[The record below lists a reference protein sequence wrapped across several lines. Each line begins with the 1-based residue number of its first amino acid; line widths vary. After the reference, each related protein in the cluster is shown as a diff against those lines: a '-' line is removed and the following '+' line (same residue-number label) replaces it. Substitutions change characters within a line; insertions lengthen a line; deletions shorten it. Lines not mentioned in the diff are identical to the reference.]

1 MKHYDLN
8 MSKKMRIILI
18 NKIFLILSAFQL
30 SFSQNYWQQ
39 HVEYEMDIVVD
50 VSDFTYNGDQSI
62 IYTNNSNDTIKK
74 VYYHLFF
81 NAFKPNSQ
89 MDVRSRTIRDPDR
102 RVGSRI
108 VALEKED
115 YGDISVISLQQ
126 DGKDISH
133 KVNETVLL
141 ARLNKPLLPGKK
153 TKLSMVFTAQVPLQ
167 IRRSGKLNKEGIDMT
182 MTQWFPKLAE
192 YDHEGWHPNPYI
204 GREFHGVWGNYS
216 VNITID
222 KDYVVG
228 GTGYLQNANEI
239 GHGYSEKEPKESDSE
254 TNTWE
259 FYAPNVHD
267 FAWAADPDYI
277 HDIKQSESG
286 VDLHFFYKPTVNVDD
301 WKKLQDD
308 SVLLMKF
315 FEENIGPYPWKQYSI
330 IQGGD
335 GGMEYAMCTMIT
347 GERSYPSLMGVTAHE
362 MAHAWFQHLLATNE
376 AKHAWMD
383 EGFTEYITSLS
394 ENYVNNK
401 TPEFPHKSSY
411 DRYYLLASSGF
422 EQAQTTH
429 SDRYDY
435 NFAYGASAYSKGSV
449 FLSQLGYIIGKK
461 NLDKT
466 LKRYYEE
473 FKFKHPTP
481 NDFKRIAEKVSD
493 LELEWYLN
501 EWTRTPHKIDYGID
515 VSLLE
520 LQRVITLKRKA
531 RIPMPIEVVVSY
543 EDGSSEMYYIPN
555 DLLQGYKSFKNDV
568 YLMEPWNWAST
579 EYEFEVQGNK
589 KVVKVEIDPSK
600 RIADVNQ
607 MDNSVEITQ

>member
-1 MKHYDLN
+1 MV
-8 MSKKMRIILI
+8 RT
-18 NKIFLILSAFQL
+18 IFALVLFQL
-30 SFSQNYWQQ
+30 SFSQDYWQQ
-39 HVEYEMDIVVD
+39 HVDYEMNIDVD
-50 VSDFTYNGDQSI
+50 VSDFTYDGDQSI
-62 IYTNNSNDTIKK
+62 VYTNNSNDTINK

-108 VALEKED
+108 VALEEKD
-115 YGDISVISLQQ
+115 YGDISVSTLKQ
-126 DGKDISH
+126 DGKDVYFE
-133 KVNETVLL
+133 VNETVLL

-153 TKLSMVFTAQVPLQ
+153 TKLEMVFTAQIPLQ
-167 IRRSGKLNKEGIDMT
+167 IRRSGKLNKEGVDMT

-192 YDHEGWHPNPYI
+192 FDSEGWHPNPYI
-204 GREFHGVWGNYS
+204 GREFHGVWGSYS

-222 KDYVVG
+222 KNYVVG
-228 GTGYLQNANEI
+228 GTGYLLNANEI
-239 GHGYSEKEPKESDSE
+239 GHGYSEKAPKEKE
-254 TNTWE
+254 EATNTWK
-259 FYAPNVHD
+259 FYAPDVHD
-267 FAWAADPDYI
+267 FAWAADTDYI
-277 HDIKQSESG
+277 HDIKKSESG

-308 SVLLMKF
+308 SVKLMKY
-315 FEENIGPYPWKQYSI
+315 FEESIGPYPWKQYSI

-347 GERSYPSLMGVTAHE
+347 GERPYPSLLGVTAHE

-383 EGFTEYITSLS
+383 EGFTEYVTSLS
-394 ENYVNNK
+394 ENYVNDVD
-401 TPEFPHKSSY
+401 PEFPHKSSY

-422 EQAQTTH
+422 EQAQTIH

-449 FLSQLGYIIGKK
+449 FLSQLGYIIGKE

-481 NDFKRIAEKVSD
+481 NDFKRVAEKVSD

-515 VSLLE
+515 ISSLE
-520 LQRVITLKRKA
+520 SERVITLKRKA
-531 RIPMPIEVVVSY
+531 RIPMPIEVVVSF
-543 EDGSSEMYYIPN
+543 EDGSSDLYYIPN
-555 DLLQGYKSFKNDV
+555 DLLHGYKSFNKEV
-568 YLMEPWNWAST
+568 YLMEPWNWVST
-579 EYEFEVQGNK
+579 EYEFVVEGNK
-589 KVVKVEIDPSK
+589 KIIKIEIDPSK

-607 MDNSVEITQ
+607 LDNSVVID

>member
-1 MKHYDLN
+1 MV
-8 MSKKMRIILI
+8 RIIFALV
-18 NKIFLILSAFQL
+18 LFQL
-30 SFSQNYWQQ
+30 SFSQDYWQQ
-39 HVEYEMDIVVD
+39 HVDYEMNINVD
-50 VSDFTYNGDQSI
+50 VSDFTYDGDQSI
-62 IYTNNSNDTIKK
+62 VYTNNSNDTINK

-108 VALEKED
+108 VALEEKD
-115 YGDISVISLQQ
+115 YGDISVSTLKQ
-126 DGKDISH
+126 DGKDVYFE
-133 KVNETVLL
+133 VNETVLL

-153 TKLSMVFTAQVPLQ
+153 TKLEMVFTAQIPLQ
-167 IRRSGKLNKEGIDMT
+167 IRRSGKLNKEGVDMT

-192 YDHEGWHPNPYI
+192 FDSEGWHPNPYI

-222 KDYVVG
+222 KNYVVG
-228 GTGYLQNANEI
+228 GTGYLLNANEI
-239 GHGYSEKEPKESDSE
+239 GHGYSEKAPKEKE
-254 TNTWE
+254 KATNTWK
-259 FYAPNVHD
+259 FYAPDVHD

-277 HDIKQSESG
+277 HDIKKSESG

-308 SVLLMKF
+308 SVKLMKY
-315 FEENIGPYPWKQYSI
+315 FEESIGPYPWKQYSI

-347 GERSYPSLMGVTAHE
+347 GERPYPSLLGVTAHE

-383 EGFTEYITSLS
+383 EGFTEYVTSLS
-394 ENYVNNK
+394 ENYVNDVD
-401 TPEFPHKSSY
+401 PEFPHKSSY

-422 EQAQTTH
+422 EQAQTIH

-449 FLSQLGYIIGKK
+449 FLSQLGYIIGKE

-481 NDFKRIAEKVSD
+481 NDFKRVAEKVSD

-515 VSLLE
+515 ISSLE
-520 LQRVITLKRKA
+520 SERVITLKRKA
-531 RIPMPIEVVVSY
+531 RIPMPIEVVVSF
-543 EDGSSEMYYIPN
+543 EDGSSDLYYIPN
-555 DLLQGYKSFKNDV
+555 DLLHGYKSFNKEV
-568 YLMEPWNWAST
+568 YLMEPWNWVST
-579 EYEFEVQGNK
+579 EYEFVVEGNK
-589 KVVKVEIDPSK
+589 KIIKIEIDPSK

-607 MDNSVEITQ
+607 LDNSVVID

>member
-1 MKHYDLN
+1 MV
-8 MSKKMRIILI
+8 RIIFALV
-18 NKIFLILSAFQL
+18 LFQL
-30 SFSQNYWQQ
+30 SFSQDYWQQ
-39 HVEYEMDIVVD
+39 HVDYEMNINVD
-50 VSDFTYNGDQSI
+50 VSDFTYDGEQSI
-62 IYTNNSNDTIKK
+62 VYTNNSNDTINK

-89 MDVRSRTIRDPDR
+89 MDIRSRTIRDPDR

-108 VALEKED
+108 VALEEKD
-115 YGDISVISLQQ
+115 YGDISVSALKQ
-126 DGKDISH
+126 DGKDVYFE
-133 KVNETVLL
+133 VNETVLL

-153 TKLSMVFTAQVPLQ
+153 TKLEMVFTAQIPLQ
-167 IRRSGKLNKEGIDMT
+167 IRRSGKLNKEGVDMT

-192 YDHEGWHPNPYI
+192 FDSEGWHPNPYI

-222 KDYVVG
+222 KNYVVG
-228 GTGYLQNANEI
+228 GTGYLLNANEI
-239 GHGYSEKEPKESDSE
+239 GHGYSEKAPKEKE
-254 TNTWE
+254 GATNTWK
-259 FYAPNVHD
+259 FYAPDVHD

-277 HDIKQSESG
+277 HDIKKSESG

-308 SVLLMKF
+308 SVKLMKY
-315 FEENIGPYPWKQYSI
+315 FEESIGPYPWKQYSI

-347 GERSYPSLMGVTAHE
+347 GERPYPSLLGVTAHE

-383 EGFTEYITSLS
+383 EGFTEYVTSLS
-394 ENYVNNK
+394 ENYVNDVD
-401 TPEFPHKSSY
+401 PEFPHKSSY

-422 EQAQTTH
+422 EQAQTIH

-449 FLSQLGYIIGKK
+449 FLSQLGYIIGKE

-481 NDFKRIAEKVSD
+481 NDFKRVAEKVSD

-515 VSLLE
+515 ISSLE
-520 LQRVITLKRKA
+520 SERVITLKRKA
-531 RIPMPIEVVVSY
+531 RIPMPIEVVVSF
-543 EDGSSEMYYIPN
+543 EDGSSDLYYIPN
-555 DLLQGYKSFKNDV
+555 DLLHGYKSFNKEV
-568 YLMEPWNWAST
+568 YLMEPWNWVST
-579 EYEFEVQGNK
+579 EYEFVVEGNK
-589 KVVKVEIDPSK
+589 KIIKIEIDPSK

-607 MDNSVEITQ
+607 LDNTVVID

>member
-1 MKHYDLN
+1 MI
-8 MSKKMRIILI
+8 RTIFILI
-18 NKIFLILSAFQL
+18 AFQL
-30 SFSQNYWQQ
+30 SFTQEYWQQ
-39 HVEYEMDIVVD
+39 HVEYEMNINVD
-50 VSDFTYNGDQSI
+50 VSDFTYDGDQSI
-62 IYTNNSNDTIKK
+62 VYTNNSNDTINK

-108 VALEKED
+108 VALDEND
-115 YGDISVISLQQ
+115 YGDISVSSLKQ
-126 DGKDISH
+126 DGKDINFEI
-133 KVNETVLL
+133 NETVLL

-153 TKLSMVFTAQVPLQ
+153 TKLNMVFTAQIPLQ
-167 IRRSGKLNKEGIDMT
+167 IRRSGKLNKEGVDMT

-192 YDHEGWHPNPYI
+192 FDPEGWHPNPYI
-204 GREFHGVWGNYS
+204 GREFHGVWGNYK

-222 KDYVVG
+222 KNYVVG

-239 GHGYSEKEPKESDSE
+239 GHGYSEKITKEKDES
-254 TNTWE
+254 TNTWK

-277 HDIKQSESG
+277 HDIKRTESG
-286 VDLHFFYKPTVNVDD
+286 VDLHFFYKPTVNVEY

-308 SVLLMKF
+308 SVKLMEY
-315 FEENIGPYPWKQYSI
+315 FEESIGPYPWEQYSI

-347 GERSYPSLMGVTAHE
+347 GERPYPSLLGVTAHE

-376 AKHAWMD
+376 AKHSWMD
-383 EGFTEYITSLS
+383 EGFTEYVTSLS
-394 ENYVNNK
+394 ENYVNDK
-401 TPEFPHKSSY
+401 DPEFPHKSSY

-422 EQAQTTH
+422 EQAQTIH

-449 FLSQLGYIIGKK
+449 FLSQLGYIIGKN
-461 NLDKT
+461 NLNKT

-501 EWTRTPHKIDYGID
+501 EWTRTPHKVDYGID
-515 VSLLE
+515 ISLLE
-520 LQRVITLKRKA
+520 SDRVITLKRIG
-531 RIPMPIEVVVSY
+531 RIPMPIEIVVSF
-543 EDGSSEMYYIPN
+543 EDGSSDMYYIPN
-555 DLLQGYKSFKNDV
+555 DLLYGYKSFSDEV
-568 YLMEPWNWAST
+568 YLMEPWNWVSK
-579 EYEFEVQGNK
+579 EYEFEVVGSK
-589 KVVKVEIDPSK
+589 KITKVEIDPSK

-607 MDNSVEITQ
+607 LDNSVEID

>member
-1 MKHYDLN
+1 MIRTLF
-8 MSKKMRIILI
+8 IL
-18 NKIFLILSAFQL
+18 LAFHVSL
-30 SFSQNYWQQ
+30 SQNYWQQ
-39 HVEYEMDIVVD
+39 HVEYEMDINVD
-50 VSDFTYNGDQSI
+50 VSDFTYDGDQSI
-62 IYTNNSNDTIKK
+62 IYTNNSNDTISK

-89 MDVRSRTIRDPDR
+89 MDTRSRTIRDPDR

-362 MAHAWFQHLLATNE
+362 MAHAWFQHLMATNE
-376 AKHAWMD
+376 AKHSWMD

-481 NDFKRIAEKVSD
+481 NDFKRVAEKVSD

-543 EDGSSEMYYIPN
+543 QDGSSDMYYIPN
-555 DLLQGYKSFKNDV
+555 DLLQGYKSFENDV

>member
-1 MKHYDLN
+1 MI
-8 MSKKMRIILI
+8 RTIFILI
-18 NKIFLILSAFQL
+18 AFQL
-30 SFSQNYWQQ
+30 SFSQEYWQQ
-39 HVEYEMDIVVD
+39 HVEYEMNINVD
-50 VSDFTYNGDQSI
+50 VSDFTYDGDQSI
-62 IYTNNSNDTIKK
+62 VYTNNSNDTINN

-89 MDVRSRTIRDPDR
+89 MDIRSRTIRDPDR

-108 VALEKED
+108 VALDEND
-115 YGDISVISLQQ
+115 YGDISVSSLKQ
-126 DGKDISH
+126 DGKDINFEI
-133 KVNETVLL
+133 NETVLL

-153 TKLSMVFTAQVPLQ
+153 TKLNMVFTAQIPLQ
-167 IRRSGKLNKEGIDMT
+167 IRRSGKLNKEGVDMT

-192 YDHEGWHPNPYI
+192 FDPEGWHPNPYI
-204 GREFHGVWGNYS
+204 GREFHGVWGNYR

-222 KDYVVG
+222 KNYVVG

-239 GHGYSEKEPKESDSE
+239 GHGYSEKIVKEKGES
-254 TNTWE
+254 TNTWK

-277 HDIKQSESG
+277 HDIKRAESG
-286 VDLHFFYKPTVNVDD
+286 VDLHFFYKPTVNVEH

-308 SVLLMKF
+308 SVKLMEY
-315 FEENIGPYPWKQYSI
+315 FEENIGPYPWEQYSI

-347 GERSYPSLMGVTAHE
+347 GERPYPSLLGVTAHE

-376 AKHAWMD
+376 AKHSWMD
-383 EGFTEYITSLS
+383 EGFTEYVTSLS
-394 ENYVNNK
+394 ENYVNDK
-401 TPEFPHKSSY
+401 DPKFPHKSSY

-422 EQAQTTH
+422 EQAQTIH

-449 FLSQLGYIIGKK
+449 FLSQLGYIIGKN
-461 NLDKT
+461 NLNKT

-501 EWTRTPHKIDYGID
+501 EWTRTPHKVDYGID
-515 VSLLE
+515 ISLLE
-520 LQRVITLKRKA
+520 SDRVITLKRIG
-531 RIPMPIEVVVSY
+531 RIPMPIEIVVSF
-543 EDGSSEMYYIPN
+543 EDGSSDMYYIPN
-555 DLLQGYKSFKNDV
+555 DLLYGYKSFNDEV
-568 YLMEPWNWAST
+568 YLMEPWNWVSK
-579 EYEFEVQGNK
+579 EYEFEVVGSK
-589 KVVKVEIDPSK
+589 KITKVEIDPSK

-607 MDNSVEITQ
+607 LDNSVEID

>member
-1 MKHYDLN
+1 MV
-8 MSKKMRIILI
+8 RIIFALV
-18 NKIFLILSAFQL
+18 LFQL
-30 SFSQNYWQQ
+30 SFSQDYWQQ
-39 HVEYEMDIVVD
+39 HVDYEMNINVD
-50 VSDFTYNGDQSI
+50 VSDFTYDGDQSI
-62 IYTNNSNDTIKK
+62 VYTNNSNDTINK

-89 MDVRSRTIRDPDR
+89 MDIRSRTIRDPDR

-108 VALEKED
+108 VALEEKD
-115 YGDISVISLQQ
+115 YGDISVSTLKQ
-126 DGKDISH
+126 DGKDVYFE
-133 KVNETVLL
+133 VNETVLL

-153 TKLSMVFTAQVPLQ
+153 TKLEMVFTAQIPLQ
-167 IRRSGKLNKEGIDMT
+167 IRRSGKLNKEGVDMT

-192 YDHEGWHPNPYI
+192 FDSEGWHPNPYI

-222 KDYVVG
+222 KNYVVG
-228 GTGYLQNANEI
+228 GTGYLLNANEI
-239 GHGYSEKEPKESDSE
+239 GHGYSEKAPKEKE
-254 TNTWE
+254 GATNTWK
-259 FYAPNVHD
+259 FYAPDVHD

-277 HDIKQSESG
+277 HDIKKSESG

-308 SVLLMKF
+308 SVKLMKY
-315 FEENIGPYPWKQYSI
+315 FEKSIGPYPWKQYSI

-347 GERSYPSLMGVTAHE
+347 GERPYPSLLGVTAHE

-383 EGFTEYITSLS
+383 EGFTEYVTSLS
-394 ENYVNNK
+394 ENYVNDVV
-401 TPEFPHKSSY
+401 PEFPHKSSY

-422 EQAQTTH
+422 EQAQTIH

-449 FLSQLGYIIGKK
+449 FLSQLGYIIGKE

-481 NDFKRIAEKVSD
+481 NDFKRVAEKVSD

-515 VSLLE
+515 ISSLE
-520 LQRVITLKRKA
+520 SERIVTLKRKA
-531 RIPMPIEVVVSY
+531 RIPMPIEVVVSF
-543 EDGSSEMYYIPN
+543 EDGSSDLYYIPN
-555 DLLQGYKSFKNDV
+555 DLLHGYKSFNEEV
-568 YLMEPWNWAST
+568 YLMEPWNWVST
-579 EYEFEVQGNK
+579 EYEFVVEGNK
-589 KVVKVEIDPSK
+589 KIIKIEIDPSK

-607 MDNSVEITQ
+607 LDNTVVID

>member
-1 MKHYDLN
+1 MI
-8 MSKKMRIILI
+8 RTIFILI
-18 NKIFLILSAFQL
+18 AFQL
-30 SFSQNYWQQ
+30 SFSQEYWQQ
-39 HVEYEMDIVVD
+39 HVEYEMNINVD
-50 VSDFTYNGDQSI
+50 VSDFTYDGDQSI
-62 IYTNNSNDTIKK
+62 VYTNNSNDTINK

-89 MDVRSRTIRDPDR
+89 MDIRSRTIRDPDR

-108 VALEKED
+108 VALDEND
-115 YGDISVISLQQ
+115 YGDISVSSLKQ
-126 DGKDISH
+126 DGKDINFEI
-133 KVNETVLL
+133 NETVLL

-153 TKLSMVFTAQVPLQ
+153 TKLNMVFTAQIPLQ
-167 IRRSGKLNKEGIDMT
+167 IRRSGKLNKEGVDMT

-192 YDHEGWHPNPYI
+192 FDPEGWHPNPYI
-204 GREFHGVWGNYS
+204 GREFHGVWGNYK

-222 KDYVVG
+222 KNYVVG

-239 GHGYSEKEPKESDSE
+239 GHGYSEKIAKEKDES
-254 TNTWE
+254 TNTWK

-277 HDIKQSESG
+277 HDIRRTESG
-286 VDLHFFYKPTVNVDD
+286 VDLHFFYKPTVNVEH

-308 SVLLMKF
+308 SVKLMEY
-315 FEENIGPYPWKQYSI
+315 FEESIGPYPWKQYSI

-347 GERSYPSLMGVTAHE
+347 GERPYPSLLGVTAHE

-376 AKHAWMD
+376 AKHSWMD
-383 EGFTEYITSLS
+383 EGFTEYVTSLS
-394 ENYVNNK
+394 ENYVNDK
-401 TPEFPHKSSY
+401 DPEFPHKSSY

-422 EQAQTTH
+422 EQAQTIH

-449 FLSQLGYIIGKK
+449 FLSQLSYIIGKD
-461 NLDKT
+461 NLNKT

-501 EWTRTPHKIDYGID
+501 EWTRTPHKVDYGID
-515 VSLLE
+515 ISLLE
-520 LQRVITLKRKA
+520 SDRVITLKRIG
-531 RIPMPIEVVVSY
+531 RIPMPIEIVISF
-543 EDGSSEMYYIPN
+543 EDGSSDMYYIPN
-555 DLLQGYKSFKNDV
+555 DLLYGYKSFNDEV
-568 YLMEPWNWAST
+568 YLMEPWNWVSK
-579 EYEFEVQGNK
+579 EYEFEVVGSK
-589 KVVKVEIDPSK
+589 KITKVEIDPSK

-607 MDNSVEITQ
+607 LDNSVEID

>member
-1 MKHYDLN
+1 MI
-8 MSKKMRIILI
+8 RT
-18 NKIFLILSAFQL
+18 IFVLLAFHV

-39 HVEYEMDIVVD
+39 HVEYEMDINVD
-50 VSDFTYNGDQSI
+50 VSDFTYDGDQSI

-108 VALEKED
+108 VALEEKD
-115 YGDISVISLQQ
+115 YGDISVSALKQ
-126 DGKDISH
+126 DGKDVSYEL
-133 KVNETVLL
+133 NETLLL

-153 TKLSMVFTAQVPLQ
+153 TKLSMVFTAQIPLQ
-167 IRRSGKLNKEGIDMT
+167 IRRSGKLNKEGVDMT

-192 YDHEGWHPNPYI
+192 YDYEGWHPNPYI

-239 GHGYSEKEPKESDSE
+239 GHGYTEKNPKENESKK
-254 TNTWE
+254 NTWK

-267 FAWAADPDYI
+267 FAWAADPDYV
-277 HDIKQSESG
+277 HDIKKSESG
-286 VDLHFFYKPTVNVDD
+286 VDLHFFYKPTVNVED
-301 WKKLQDD
+301 WKKLQED
-308 SVLLMKF
+308 SVLLMKY
-315 FEENIGPYPWKQYSI
+315 FEEAIGPYPWKQYSI

-347 GERSYPSLMGVTAHE
+347 GERSYPSLLGVTAHE

-376 AKHAWMD
+376 AKHAWLD

-394 ENYVNNK
+394 ENYVNNES
-401 TPEFPHKSSY
+401 PEFPHKSSY
-411 DRYYLLASSGF
+411 DRYYLLAKSGF
-422 EQAQTTH
+422 EQAQTIH

-449 FLSQLGYIIGKK
+449 FLSQLGYIIGKE
-461 NLDKT
+461 NLNKT
-466 LKRYYEE
+466 LRRYYEE

-515 VSLLE
+515 ISSLE
-520 LQRVITLKRKA
+520 DERVITLKRKA
-531 RIPMPIEVVVSY
+531 RIPMPIEVVVY
-543 EDGSSEMYYIPN
+543 FEDGSSDMYYIPN
-555 DLLQGYKSFKNDV
+555 DLLHGYKTFKNEV
-568 YLMEPWNWAST
+568 YLMEPWSWAST

-589 KVVKVEIDPSK
+589 KVSKVEIDPSK
-600 RIADVNQ
+600 RIADINQ
-607 MDNSVEITQ
+607 MDNSIEIN